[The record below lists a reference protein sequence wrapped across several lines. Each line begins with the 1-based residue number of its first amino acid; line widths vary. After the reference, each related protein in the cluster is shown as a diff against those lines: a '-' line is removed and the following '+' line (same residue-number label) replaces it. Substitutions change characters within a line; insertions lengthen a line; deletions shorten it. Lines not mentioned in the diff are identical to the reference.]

1 MTPTVGWCIY
11 YIAHLLAATN
21 PAFFGHWVYPTG
33 VGSCARWKT
42 NLEWVVLCG
51 TNGAVVVVVVA
62 AVDGCVAASVLKM
75 HGSQA
80 TSFGSRCFHQ

>member
-1 MTPTVGWCIY
+1 MCEVENQP
-11 YIAHLLAATN
+11 
-21 PAFFGHWVYPTG
+21 G
-33 VGSCARWKT
+33 VGGPM
-42 NLEWVVLCG
+42 G
-51 TNGAVVVVVVA
+51 TNGAVVVVA